1 MSEQITFWPRGA
13 VTGVGSLPGDDPA
26 EAATMVF
33 GELPDL
39 PHLAELPARGPG
51 ADMIGRAA
59 TLLPDLPVQLEPSG
73 WRFTSRPGRDLRRAR
88 DFLRQDLDALEDAGH
103 AYAGAVKVQ
112 VAGPVTLGASIE
124 LTAGHRAISD
134 HGALHDIAE
143 ALAGG
148 LREHLAD
155 VQSRLPLA
163 SIVVQLDEPSV
174 PAALAAHIPTA
185 SGYGTLPA
193 LDPILART
201 TMGIVLADVP
211 AVARVVHC
219 CAGGA
224 PLRLFV
230 EAGADAVSV
239 DLDQLTLAEL
249 DAVGELIE
257 DGVGIWLGAISS
269 SGSDELPVQ
278 VADRVLSWWS
288 TLGFVPGELADRVV
302 LTPGC
307 GLAGSSPARAREVYR
322 VLRETGPRLSE
333 Q

>member
-1 MSEQITFWPRGA
+1 MSDARELWPRGTA
-13 VTGVGSLPGDDPA
+13 TGIGSLPGTDPV
-26 EAATMVF
+26 EAATMIF

-51 ADMIGRAA
+51 ADMIGRSA
-59 TLLPDLPVQLEPSG
+59 TFLSDLPVQLEPSG
-73 WRFTSRPGRDLRRAR
+73 WRFTARPGRDLRRAR

-112 VAGPVTLGASIE
+112 VAGPVTLAASIE
-124 LTAGHRAISD
+124 LSAGHRALSD
-134 HGALHDIAE
+134 HGALRDIAE

-155 VQSRLPLA
+155 VRSRLPDA

-174 PAALAAHIPTA
+174 PAALAALIPTA

-193 LDPILART
+193 LDPLLART
-201 TMGIVLADVP
+201 TMGVVLAELP
-211 AVARVVHC
+211 AAERVVHC
-219 CAGGA
+219 CAGDA

-239 DLDQLTLAEL
+239 DLDELKLAEL
-249 DAVGELIE
+249 DAVGELVD
-257 DGVGIWLGAISS
+257 DGIGIWLGALDARGQIDSAA
-269 SGSDELPVQ
+269 Q

-288 TLGFVPGELADRVV
+288 TLGFAATELARRVV
-302 LTPGC
+302 VTPGC
-307 GLAGSSPARAREVYR
+307 GLAGVSPTRAREVYR
-322 VLRETGPRLSE
+322 ALRETGPRLSE

>member
-1 MSEQITFWPRGA
+1 MSDARQLWPRGTA
-13 VTGVGSLPGDDPA
+13 TGIGSLPGTDPV
-26 EAATMVF
+26 EAATTIF

-51 ADMIGRAA
+51 ADMIGRSA
-59 TLLPDLPVQLEPSG
+59 TFLSDLPVQLEPSG
-73 WRFTSRPGRDLRRAR
+73 WRFTARPGRDLRRAR

-103 AYAGAVKVQ
+103 DYAGAVKVQ
-112 VAGPVTLGASIE
+112 VAGPVTLAASIE
-124 LTAGHRAISD
+124 LSAGHRALSD
-134 HGALHDIAE
+134 HGALRDIAE

-155 VQSRLPLA
+155 VRSRMPDA

-174 PAALAAHIPTA
+174 PAALAARIPTA

-201 TMGIVLADVP
+201 TMGVVLAELP
-211 AVARVVHC
+211 AAVRVVHC
-219 CAGGA
+219 CAGDA
-224 PLRLFV
+224 PLRLFA

-239 DLDQLTLAEL
+239 DLNELKLAEL
-249 DAVGELIE
+249 DAVGELVD
-257 DGVGIWLGAISS
+257 DGIGIWLGALDARGQVDSA
-269 SGSDELPVQ
+269 VQ
-278 VADRVLSWWS
+278 VASRVLSWWS
-288 TLGFVPGELADRVV
+288 TLGFAATELARRVV

-307 GLAGSSPARAREVYR
+307 GLAGVSPTRARGVYR